1 MSSMHPEWYHNLKLS
16 QHTALWWSQVT
27 GNSQQPQG
35 YIDVGPGFAW
45 ISPDKI
51 IMRSVR
57 VFDGLD
63 PIKVLISVR
72 CKKFTW
78 LRQWLQA
85 TAAEKGQPNLAK
97 RKWWKLVNGSTCN
110 LVFKD
115 TAKRMNARKWMLN
128 VMLAWKNKKTKQ
140 K

>member
-1 MSSMHPEWYHNLKLS
+1 MHSEWYHSLQLS
-16 QHTALWWSQVT
+16 RHTALWCSQVT

-35 YIDVGPGFAW
+35 YIDVGPGFTC

-63 PIKVLISVR
+63 LIKVLIFAR
-72 CKKFTW
+72 CKKFTR

-85 TAAEKGQPNLAK
+85 TAAENVQPNLAK
-97 RKWWKLVNGSTCN
+97 RKWWKLVNGSTCS

-115 TAKRMNARKWMLN
+115 TAKRINARKRMLN
-128 VMLAWKNKKTKQ
+128 VMLA
-140 K
+140 